1 MKPTLNE
8 EIGMSQ
14 QGIDYVNSLEVKEP
28 IFKEDF
34 EKLCDKYN
42 VPKNEL
48 DLKAITFNLS
58 NDTVMKAIHNDIPKL
73 IEQQRIRK
81 QARNAWI
88 CVFVIILLTVILNW
102 KS

>member
-14 QGIDYVNSLEVKEP
+14 QGIDYVNSLEVKHDDLST
-28 IFKEDF
+28 IYHKALKNTDTGFKYLNNAEENDMHI
-34 EKLCDKYN
+34 EK
-42 VPKNEL
+42 
-48 DLKAITFNLS
+48 
-58 NDTVMKAIHNDIPKL
+58 HNKF
-73 IEQQRIRK
+73 IEHQRIRK

>member
-14 QGIDYVNSLEVKEP
+14 QGIDYVNSLEVKHETMVCALKL
-28 IFKEDF
+28 IHEDNKKE
-34 EKLCDKYN
+34 
-42 VPKNEL
+42 
-48 DLKAITFNLS
+48 
-58 NDTVMKAIHNDIPKL
+58 

-88 CVFVIILLTVILNW
+88 CVFVIIILTVILNW
-102 KS
+102 K

>member
-14 QGIDYVNSLEVKEP
+14 QVIDYVNSLEVKNYENITP
-28 IFKEDF
+28 TEQDVINACKRQVEDTYSYYGVKNNSHKKAKE
-34 EKLCDKYN
+34 
-42 VPKNEL
+42 
-48 DLKAITFNLS
+48 S
-58 NDTVMKAIHNDIPKL
+58 
-73 IEQQRIRK
+73 EQQRIRK